1 MKVLKRWLPLVL
13 LTTLILVWATSAL
26 AVERYQVIMYGDRDA
41 YVLRLQKELYA
52 RGYLKE
58 EPTGYFGDA
67 TFDALMRYQS
77 RNDLEADGIAGIETQ
92 KKIYGKNYEAIPS
105 SRDVYSGATNEK
117 ASDSFDSLRLES
129 KGSDVKKVQI
139 RLKELGYFKE
149 DATSFFGEVTEK
161 AVKAF
166 QKNNG
171 LSQDGVVGKK
181 TFNLLFSTDAKKAA
195 SAATTTAIT
204 AKEQEEIEWDEA
216 KWADADLGEPGGN
229 AIIEEAIS
237 FAGQQIGKRYVSGGK
252 GPNTFD
258 CSGFTYY
265 VLKHVG
271 VSCSGSSKSQGNNDA
286 WEKVD
291 LNNLQ
296 RGDLLVF
303 TNTSLKGIG
312 HVGLYLGNGRFIH
325 SSSGSAKG
333 VTISTLTGSYHDRFL
348 WGRRWAETAAP
359 VQEPEDQAE
368 AQAPVIPEEEQTP
381 TEDVVLDVEDV
392 AEGAEGTEQ

>member
-1 MKVLKRWLPLVL
+1 M
-13 LTTLILVWATSAL
+13 
-26 AVERYQVIMYGDRDA
+26 
-41 YVLRLQKELYA
+41 
-52 RGYLKE
+52 
-58 EPTGYFGDA
+58 
-67 TFDALMRYQS
+67 
-77 RNDLEADGIAGIETQ
+77 
-92 KKIYGKNYEAIPS
+92 
-105 SRDVYSGATNEK
+105 
-117 ASDSFDSLRLES
+117 
-129 KGSDVKKVQI
+129 
-139 RLKELGYFKE
+139 
-149 DATSFFGEVTEK
+149 
-161 AVKAF
+161 
-166 QKNNG
+166 
-171 LSQDGVVGKK
+171 
-181 TFNLLFSTDAKKAA
+181 
-195 SAATTTAIT
+195 
-204 AKEQEEIEWDEA
+204 
-216 KWADADLGEPGGN
+216 
-229 AIIEEAIS
+229 
-237 FAGQQIGKRYVSGGK
+237 
-252 GPNTFD
+252 
-258 CSGFTYY
+258 
-265 VLKHVG
+265 LKHVG